1 MPKVIADPEARGEY
15 VHHLDQAHRRGL
27 ITWESVQPAQDA
39 VMPRCTGCGAEAMID
54 SGTGLG
60 ARCFAASLGVELPSG
75 ESCMTKR
82 GRR

>member
-1 MPKVIADPEARGEY
+1 MPQPILDPTQRGEY
-15 VHHLDQAHRRGL
+15 VHQLDAAHRAGL
-27 ITWESVQPAQDA
+27 IDWASVQAASDA
-39 VMPRCTGCGAEAMID
+39 VMPRCVGCGDEAMID

-60 ARCFAASLGVELPSG
+60 ARCYAARLGVALPSG